1 MWLNFSH
8 VAPVVL
14 AAVVPVVQGG
24 APVQVADPVVALV
37 LQQMLRS
44 PMHRSWMLRKS
55 MDVC

>member
-8 VAPVVL
+8 VDS
-14 AAVVPVVQGG
+14 VVPAAVVQGG
-24 APVQVADPVVALV
+24 APVQVADPVVALD

-44 PMHRSWMLRKS
+44 PMHPSRMLRKS